1 MITVQRGFPGCLQC
15 GYTFEEMLSQHDIDI
30 YHVETL
36 RELAEKFVDEGLYG
50 EIPESLQYYCF
61 SYDTPSKLV
70 DLINIALQCTKDTAG
85 PVRISRRAGFERL
98 CACGKASIFVEEI
111 ERLEVVGRALSQ
123 TAQSFQVIL
132 PRSTLLPDRPAPG
145 EAGVFDDVPVRIRGQ
160 AARLCRLMQK
170 RVAHV
175 VRVLRVTARPA
186 PPQRTKATK
195 RPSTRTESR
204 RSESRSA
211 KVHPKKLLVERDL

>member
-15 GYTFEEMLSQHDIDI
+15 GYTFEEMLGQHDIDI

-98 CACGKASIFVEEI
+98 CRDSASV
-111 ERLEVVGRALSQ
+111 RL
-123 TAQSFQVIL
+123 
-132 PRSTLLPDRPAPG
+132 
-145 EAGVFDDVPVRIRGQ
+145 
-160 AARLCRLMQK
+160 
-170 RVAHV
+170 
-175 VRVLRVTARPA
+175 
-186 PPQRTKATK
+186 
-195 RPSTRTESR
+195 
-204 RSESRSA
+204 
-211 KVHPKKLLVERDL
+211 

>member
-1 MITVQRGFPGCLQC
+1 MAHFYVDPQT
-15 GYTFEEMLSQHDIDI
+15 LSVV
-30 YHVETL
+30 YRTL
-36 RELAEKFVDEGLYG
+36 NL
-50 EIPESLQYYCF
+50 
-61 SYDTPSKLV
+61 SKLFRGGSVGHGKFQAFDV
-70 DLINIALQCTKDTAG
+70 DFVRADFNALLVVVLEVVNLVDVTLQSTKNTTG
-85 PVRISRRAGFERL
+85 PVHISRRAGFERL

>member
-1 MITVQRGFPGCLQC
+1 
-15 GYTFEEMLSQHDIDI
+15 
-30 YHVETL
+30 
-36 RELAEKFVDEGLYG
+36 
-50 EIPESLQYYCF
+50 
-61 SYDTPSKLV
+61 
-70 DLINIALQCTKDTAG
+70 
-85 PVRISRRAGFERL
+85 
-98 CACGKASIFVEEI
+98 
-111 ERLEVVGRALSQ
+111 
-123 TAQSFQVIL
+123 
-132 PRSTLLPDRPAPG
+132 
-145 EAGVFDDVPVRIRGQ
+145 
-160 AARLCRLMQK
+160 MQK